1 MGHINYFDILS
12 ASLCSIRLS
21 TRVWMTKGNRV
32 RRIRN
37 FLAARAVEVY
47 CSIFFHRTKP
57 LTPLRTRAWFS
68 RWFVVF
74 SFRLGFRRFVCPS
87 FFFPPLCRER
97 ERIGCRYF
105 IYIYIDIIFN
115 PLSFKKKEFKIW
127 RLSNDLVIFVDRE
140 ENLLF

>member
-1 MGHINYFDILS
+1 MSKNSPLMGHINYFDILS

-37 FLAARAVEVY
+37 FLRGREVY

-57 LTPLRTRAWFS
+57 LTPLRTRVWFS

-87 FFFPPLCRER
+87 FFFPSLSFVAREN
-97 ERIGCRYF
+97 ELQ
-105 IYIYIDIIFN
+105 IYIHTHIIFN
-115 PLSFKKKEFKIW
+115 PL
-127 RLSNDLVIFVDRE
+127 RLSNNNDFCRLRGK
-140 ENLLF
+140 LF

>member
-74 SFRLGFRRFVCPS
+74 SFRLGFKRFVCPLP
-87 FFFPPLCRER
+87 FFFFSSLSRER
-97 ERIGCRYF
+97 TNWMQ
-105 IYIYIDIIFN
+105 IYIHTHTLFLTLYR
-115 PLSFKKKEFKIW
+115 LRRKR
-127 RLSNDLVIFVDRE
+127 RLSNNSNFCQSRE
-140 ENLLF
+140 KFIILKK